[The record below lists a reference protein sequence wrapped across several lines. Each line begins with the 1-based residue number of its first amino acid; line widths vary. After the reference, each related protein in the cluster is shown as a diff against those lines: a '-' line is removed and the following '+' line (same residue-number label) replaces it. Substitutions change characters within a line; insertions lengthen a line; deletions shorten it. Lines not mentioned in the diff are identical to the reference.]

1 MRLREAKKGPAV
13 GFLAA
18 AVGHASGSVAVATRG
33 SKRERER
40 ERDWVDFAGVAMILI
55 GALDFF
61 QGLIAIVRGQY
72 YSFDPNEIIVVDLT
86 AWGWIILFWGSLV
99 AMSGVALWSRSN
111 LARWIAVGVMV
122 ANAIAELGFAGGN
135 HYPLWGLTALAL
147 NILVLYALI
156 VRWNDSEQAA

>member
-1 MRLREAKKGPAV
+1 MVR
-13 GFLAA
+13 
-18 AVGHASGSVAVATRG
+18 VAVATRG
-33 SKRERER
+33 FG
-40 ERDWVDFAGVAMILI
+40 RDWVDFASLVMILV

>member
-1 MRLREAKKGPAV
+1 
-13 GFLAA
+13 
-18 AVGHASGSVAVATRG
+18 
-33 SKRERER
+33 
-40 ERDWVDFAGVAMILI
+40 MILV

-72 YSFDPNEIIVVDLT
+72 YSFDRNEIIVVDLT

-99 AMSGVALWSRSN
+99 AMSGLALWSRSN
-111 LARWIAVGVMV
+111 LARWLAVGIMI

-135 HYPLWGLTALAL
+135 HYPLWALTALAL

-156 VRWNDSEQAA
+156 LRWNDARQPASRV